1 MDTRVTGREGKEVI
15 ISYNRPTVIIGERIN
30 PAANKKFNQAL
41 TEGGD
46 YLAIVRKE
54 AVTQVALGADMVDI
68 NCSAFGVDEVGIIPK
83 AVMAA
88 QEVVDVPLCI
98 DSNNPDAV
106 AAALAVYKGKPL
118 VNSVSGET
126 PSLTRVIP
134 LIKKYG
140 AAVVGLVQD
149 DEGVPSDDNK
159 RLVIANNILK
169 KALEAGIPK
178 EDVLIDCLAF
188 AVGANTDSGPFV
200 LKAIQ
205 RVRDE
210 LGLNQTIGASNISFG
225 LPDRETLNTAFLPM
239 IMEKGV
245 TCLIT
250 SAKKATPV
258 VRGVDLILG
267 RDKRAMRYMR
277 NYRERTAAAAAKK

>member
-1 MDTRVTGREGKEVI
+1 METRVTGKSGKEVI
-15 ISYNRPTVIIGERIN
+15 ISYDKPTVIIGERIN
-30 PAANKKFNQAL
+30 PAANKKYNLAL

-46 YLAIVRKE
+46 YLDIVRKE
-54 AVTQVALGADMVDI
+54 AVRQVELGADMVDI
-68 NCSAFGVDEVGIIPK
+68 NCSAFGVDEVGIMPQ
-83 AVMAA
+83 AVQAA

-98 DSNNPDAV
+98 DSNNPEAI
-106 AAALAVYKGKPL
+106 LAGLKVYLGKPL

-126 PSLTRVIP
+126 PSITRVIP
-134 LIKKYG
+134 MIKEYG

-149 DEGVPSDDNK
+149 DEGVPSDDDK
-159 RLVIANNILK
+159 RLKTANYILETAMK
-169 KALEAGIPK
+169 AGIAK

-239 IMEKGV
+239 IMERGV

-267 RDKRAMRYMR
+267 RDKRAMRYMK
-277 NYRERTAAAAAKK
+277 NYRERTAAAKK

>member
-1 MDTRVTGREGKEVI
+1 LETRVTGKSGKEVI
-15 ISYNRPTVIIGERIN
+15 ISYDRPTVIIGERIN
-30 PAANKKFNQAL
+30 PAANKAFNVAL

-46 YLAIVRKE
+46 YLDIVRKE
-54 AVTQVALGADMVDI
+54 AIKQVELGADMVDI
-68 NCSAFGVDEVGIIPK
+68 NCSAFGVDEVGIIPH
-83 AVMAA
+83 AVKAA

-106 AAALAVYKGKPL
+106 AAALAVYQGKPL
-118 VNSVSGET
+118 VNSVSGE
-126 PSLTRVIP
+126 SHSMARVIP
-134 LIKKYG
+134 MIKEYG

-149 DEGVPSDDNK
+149 DEGVPSDDNR
-159 RLVIANNILK
+159 RLEIANKILAA
-169 KALEAGIPK
+169 ALKAGIKK

-225 LPDRETLNTAFLPM
+225 LPDREVLNTSFLPM

-250 SAKKATPV
+250 SAKKATPI
-258 VRGVDLILG
+258 VRGVDLILA
-267 RDKRAMRYMR
+267 RDKRAMRYMAA
-277 NYRERTAAAAAKK
+277 YRKRQAQLKK

>member
-1 MDTRVTGREGKEVI
+1 LDTHVTGTEKEVI
-15 ISYNRPTVIIGERIN
+15 IGHGRPTVIIGERIN
-30 PAANKKFNQAL
+30 PAANKKLNQAL
-41 TEGGD
+41 QEGGD
-46 YLAIVRKE
+46 FEAIVREE
-54 AVTQVALGADMVDI
+54 AVNQVKLGADMIDI
-68 NCSAFGVDEVGIIPK
+68 NVSAFGVDEVALIPR
-83 AVMAA
+83 AVKAA

-98 DSNNPDAV
+98 DSNNPKAV
-106 AAALAVYKGKPL
+106 AAALKVYKGKPL
-118 VNSVSGET
+118 VNSVSGEK
-126 PSLTRVIP
+126 SSITRVLP
-134 LIKKYG
+134 LIKEYG

-149 DEGVPSDDNK
+149 DEGVPNNDDR
-159 RLVIANNILK
+159 RLKIANAILE
-169 KALEAGIPK
+169 KAIAAGIKK

-239 IMEKGV
+239 IIEKGV

-250 SAKKATPV
+250 SAKKAIPI
-258 VRGVDLILG
+258 VRGVDLILA
-267 RDKRAMRYMR
+267 RDKRAMRYMSA
-277 NYRERTAAAAAKK
+277 YRQRLALVKK